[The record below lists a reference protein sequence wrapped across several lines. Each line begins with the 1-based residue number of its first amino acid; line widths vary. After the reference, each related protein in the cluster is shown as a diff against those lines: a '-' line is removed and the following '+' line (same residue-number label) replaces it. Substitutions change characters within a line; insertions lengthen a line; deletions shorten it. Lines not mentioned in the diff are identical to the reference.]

1 MPDDPTTTPQDTAP
15 DEATEAPET
24 EETPDEAA
32 ANDPLTAARREAA
45 SYRRRLRETE
55 TERDEAHQRAQAAQR
70 GEAER
75 LAQGADLT
83 GRDAHNARVMARGSD
98 LWAAGVNLDEL
109 VGDDGRVDPAAV
121 TAATRQV
128 LTDHPHWGQRLVR
141 PQVGPGLLGHELGL
155 AVTDDAEP
163 GQTPQEIANK
173 SLAGRL
179 GKLNKATSIEL

>member
-1 MPDDPTTTPQDTAP
+1 MPDETTTPQDT
-15 DEATEAPET
+15 DEATDAAVA
-24 EETPDEAA
+24 EETPDETAA
-32 ANDPLTAARREAA
+32 SDPLTAARREAA

-70 GEAER
+70 AEAER

-83 GRDAHNARVMARGSD
+83 GRDAHHARVMARGAD

-121 TAATRQV
+121 NAATRQV

-141 PQVGPGLLGHELGL
+141 PQVGPGLLAHEAGL
-155 AVTDDAEP
+155 TVTDDAEP

-173 SLAGRL
+173 GLAQRL
-179 GKLNKATSIEL
+179 GKLNKTDGIKL

>member
-1 MPDDPTTTPQDTAP
+1 MTDDLTTPQDT
-15 DEATEAPET
+15 DEATDAPVAEEATDET
-24 EETPDEAA
+24 A

-55 TERDEAHQRAQAAQR
+55 TERDEAQQRAQAAQR

-83 GRDAHNARVMARGSD
+83 GRDAHHARVMARGSD
-98 LWAAGVNLDEL
+98 LWAAGVNLDDL
-109 VGDDGRVDPAAV
+109 VGDDGRINPEAV

-128 LTDHPHWGQRLVR
+128 LTDHPNWGGRLARSQGV
-141 PQVGPGLLGHELGL
+141 PGLLAQEAGL
-155 AVTDDAEP
+155 SVTDDEP

-173 SLAGRL
+173 GLAQRL
-179 GKLNKATSIEL
+179 GKLNKTTSITL